1 MTATLISLITNV
13 TMITTELLKAILFID
28 TRAEKISKRPFF
40 KHQSEMHKK
49 SMINEES

>member
-28 TRAEKISKRPFF
+28 TRAEKIFKRLFLNISL
-40 KHQSEMHKK
+40 KCTKNQ
-49 SMINEES
+49 